1 MNQKHFAI
9 IARGMDA
16 AVSTAKAKGFWWSMR
31 SILLCI
37 LTAWTLLVCTACPEP
52 DPVHTHEWE
61 WVITTPA
68 TPTADGL
75 ETETCKTCGAIN
87 NTRPIAKLQDTPQQ
101 DRSGTVALDRG
112 LGTITVQVMGMTTQA
127 EWNDIANKI
136 VGSVNNRLNTDID
149 EDSDTWLDGYT
160 ELFGR
165 GIIFIVEPNPV
176 GYNSY
181 KLIGDG
187 KTVYIALDKVDTKVP
202 ANVVVDL
209 YQRNTMVDG
218 VAVTPHTDTITA
230 FGKTAQVTG
239 DASISTAD
247 FNTAVKNLSDTLI
260 YMDSVAHLLGTVF
273 NVGCINMMD
282 RGITITA
289 GNAVPASVNGALTV
303 GVDYLKAGDVET
315 IGEDIANLASKG
327 AFADPATPTVPAPAT
342 ITHTS
347 APNALAFTGSVTIKS
362 DDPYTAAEWDAVV
375 AKVVAKPNALYDATE
390 EPVLYTIV
398 FGGVGVEIVLVNNL
412 ATNCEVKKTL
422 PEGEGVKGVLY
433 IKTDSVNSIS
443 LDHYEMVFVAVYQND
458 SFTPQ

>member
-230 FGKTAQVTG
+230 LDRDITVTG
-239 DASISTAD
+239 DAAISTAD
-247 FNTAVKNLSDTLI
+247 FNTAKGKLEEVMVILATDNNPL
-260 YMDSVAHLLGTVF
+260 Y
-273 NVGCINMMD
+273 NVMLD
-282 RGITITA
+282 RDGFKIIIQT
-289 GNAVPASVNGALTV
+289 GNASPDADANKSMTV
-303 GVDYLKAGDVET
+303 GIDYLLDNDAVPT
-315 IGEDIANLASKG
+315 IAIDIINKVLNDN
-327 AFADPATPTVPAPAT
+327 AFAD
-342 ITHTS
+342 
-347 APNALAFTGSVTIKS
+347 
-362 DDPYTAAEWDAVV
+362 
-375 AKVVAKPNALYDATE
+375 
-390 EPVLYTIV
+390 
-398 FGGVGVEIVLVNNL
+398 
-412 ATNCEVKKTL
+412 
-422 PEGEGVKGVLY
+422 
-433 IKTDSVNSIS
+433 
-443 LDHYEMVFVAVYQND
+443 
-458 SFTPQ
+458 